1 MQKVD
6 NSNSYVLKNSAGVF
20 IGYLNLKKD
29 LEVTPD
35 QVSKLLNSKN
45 KITVEHAEAQISE
58 NPFAA
63 F

>member
-1 MQKVD
+1 MQKND
-6 NSNSYVLKNSAGVF
+6 NSNSYVLKNAKGVF

-29 LEVTPD
+29 INVTET
-35 QVSKLLNSKN
+35 QVAGLLNGSKDM
-45 KITVEHAEAQISE
+45 IVEHAEAQVSE